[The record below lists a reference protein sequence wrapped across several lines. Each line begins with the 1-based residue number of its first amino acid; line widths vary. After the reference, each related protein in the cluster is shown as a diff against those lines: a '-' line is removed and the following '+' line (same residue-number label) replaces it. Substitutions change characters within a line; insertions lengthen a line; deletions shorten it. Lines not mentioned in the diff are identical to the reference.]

1 MDDTTQPIG
10 PPLPAPP
17 PPDDPTFAPH
27 RPGDPASTADLPGG
41 PASASHRPGGPAST
55 AHLRGDPVA
64 VSLASRLLGMVLVG
78 AAGLVLLLVGLAW
91 DAVLHARDPGLAAE
105 EGVFALSNPGHLLA
119 GIGIALVAVGLAG
132 ALTDLVLQARGI
144 RPRSTP
150 ARLGVAVAVVA
161 LALVAGGTGVW
172 AAGAGGH
179 DPDPAAAHD
188 PASHVHDSANATEAG
203 TSGDAN
209 GPETAEHTHGPNLP
223 EVAAAT
229 DEERA
234 KAEALWKASAAS
246 SERWRDP
253 DAAAAAGFRFK
264 DKDEAGPERRVR
276 FLHVPNPAWRADGQ
290 VLDPARPETLIYWN
304 GPGDRLTLVG
314 VMYTADRGASGPAVG
329 GPITRWHD
337 HESCRDPDTRAKLGR
352 PVDGACPEGQVYRR
366 SGEMMHV
373 WFTDDL
379 ATAFARRAPLA
390 ASAPPTPRGSAGK
403 GRSGRRSSS
412 WRSRGLRH
420 PRR

>member
-17 PPDDPTFAPH
+17 PPGDPSDPAFAPH
-27 RPGDPASTADLPGG
+27 RPSD
-41 PASASHRPGGPAST
+41 PAST
-55 AHLRGDPVA
+55 AHLPGDPA
-64 VSLASRLLGMVLVG
+64 SASLASRLLGMVLVG
-78 AAGLVLLLVGLAW
+78 AGGLVLLLVGLAW

-150 ARLGVAVAVVA
+150 ARFGVAVAVVA

-179 DPDPAAAHD
+179 DHDPATAHD
-188 PASHVHDSANATEAG
+188 EASHVHASATATATEAETG
-203 TSGDAN
+203 GDAN
-209 GPETAEHTHGPNLP
+209 GPETAEHTHDPNIP

-234 KAEALWKASAAS
+234 RAEALWKASAAS
-246 SERWRDP
+246 AEQWRDP
-253 DAAAAAGFRFK
+253 DAAAAAGFRFR
-264 DKDEAGPERRVR
+264 DKDDAGPERRVR

-314 VMYTADRGASGPAVG
+314 VMYTAARGAPGPAVG

-390 ASAPPTPRGSAGK
+390 A
-403 GRSGRRSSS
+403 
-412 WRSRGLRH
+412 LRAANA
-420 PRR
+420 

>member
-1 MDDTTQPIG
+1 
-10 PPLPAPP
+10 
-17 PPDDPTFAPH
+17 
-27 RPGDPASTADLPGG
+27 
-41 PASASHRPGGPAST
+41 
-55 AHLRGDPVA
+55 
-64 VSLASRLLGMVLVG
+64 MVLVG
-78 AAGLVLLLVGLAW
+78 AGGLVLLVVGLAW

-132 ALTDLVLQARGI
+132 ALAILVLEARGI
-144 RPRSTP
+144 RSRSVP
-150 ARLGVAVAVVA
+150 ARLGVAGAALA

-179 DPDPAAAHD
+179 DHDRVAAHD
-188 PASHVHDSANATEAG
+188 PASHVHDGASAAAAG
-203 TSGDAN
+203 TSGDAS
-209 GPETAEHTHGPNLP
+209 GPETAGHIHRPNIP

-229 DEERA
+229 DDERA
-234 KAEALWKASAAS
+234 KAEALWRASVANG
-246 SERWRDP
+246 EQWRDP

-264 DKDEAGPERRVR
+264 DKDGAGPERRVR
-276 FLHVPNPAWRADGQ
+276 FLHVPNPAWRADGR

-304 GPGDRLTLVG
+304 GPGDQLRLVG
-314 VMYTADRGASGPAVG
+314 VMYTAARGASGPAVG

-337 HESCRDPDTRAKLGR
+337 HESCRDPATRAKLGR
-352 PVDGACPEGQVYRR
+352 PVDGVCPEGQVYRR

-390 ASAPPTPRGSAGK
+390 ALRAATARPDPAG
-403 GRSGRRSSS
+403 
-412 WRSRGLRH
+412 
-420 PRR
+420 P